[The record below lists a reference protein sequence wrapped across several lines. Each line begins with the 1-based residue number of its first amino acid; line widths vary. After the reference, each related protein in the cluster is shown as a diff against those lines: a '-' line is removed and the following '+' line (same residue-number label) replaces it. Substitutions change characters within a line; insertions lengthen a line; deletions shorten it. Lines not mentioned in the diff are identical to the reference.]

1 MKGPE
6 SNAFKILAL
15 AGVTVL
21 TLGVHYGWLIEPIF
35 GHVHWI
41 HAVHGR
47 FCYIPIVMAASW
59 FGIRGGLYAATVISV
74 LVLPYVFIFARDAHD
89 LAGELAEIIFYYAIA
104 TLIGVLVE
112 REFKARKKQQEAQL
126 QAERSHELSLVGQI
140 AAGVAHEVKNPLAS
154 IKGAAD
160 ILTDDET
167 LPAER
172 EEFKSILRNEI
183 KRIDTTITEFLAFAR
198 PKETKLEKL
207 NVSDALQ
214 TSLRQMNA
222 EAARR
227 GIRIESDLEDDLYVN
242 GDREKLHQMTLNLI
256 LNAIQ
261 ASKQDDTI
269 DFRLK
274 THSPHKARLTI
285 RDAGVGIDVV
295 DLERVLEPFFT
306 TRSSGTGLGLAIV
319 KDVVDTHSGEISI
332 DSRKGAGT
340 TVTVT
345 LPLYKESNRQ

>member
-41 HAVHGR
+41 HAIHGR

-172 EEFKSILRNEI
+172 EEFKAILRNEI
-183 KRIDTTITEFLAFAR
+183 KRIDTTVTEFLAFAR

-207 NVSDALQ
+207 NLSDVLQ
-214 TSLRQMNA
+214 TSLRQTEA
-222 EAARR
+222 EAARH
-227 GIRIESDLEDDLYVN
+227 GIYIQSDLENDIYVN
-242 GDREKLHQMTLNLI
+242 GDLDKLHQMTLNLI

-261 ASKQDDTI
+261 ASSKDDTI
-269 DFRLK
+269 SFRLE
-274 THSPHKARLTI
+274 TDGPNTARLTI
-285 RDAGVGIDVV
+285 RDVGVGIDAD
-295 DLERVLEPFFT
+295 DLNRVFEPFFT

-319 KDVVDTHSGEISI
+319 KDIIDTHSGEVSI
-332 DSRKGAGT
+332 ESRKGAGT
-340 TVTVT
+340 TVTAT
-345 LPLYKESNRQ
+345 LPLYKESNQR

>member
-1 MKGPE
+1 LKGPE

-21 TLGVHYGWLIEPIF
+21 TLGVHYGWLIEPFF

-59 FGIRGGLYAATVISV
+59 FGIRGGLYAATAISV
-74 LVLPYVFIFARDAHD
+74 LVLPYVFLFASGAVD
-89 LAGELAEIIFYYAIA
+89 LASEMAEIIFYYAIA
-104 TLIGVLVE
+104 ILIGVLVE

-160 ILTDDET
+160 ILTDDDT
-167 LPAER
+167 SPTER
-172 EEFKSILRNEI
+172 EEFKAILRNEI
-183 KRIDTTITEFLAFAR
+183 KRIDATVTEFLAFAR

-207 NVSDALQ
+207 NLSEVLQ
-214 TSLRQMNA
+214 TSLRQTEA
-222 EAARR
+222 EATRR
-227 GIRIESDLEDDLYVN
+227 GIRVESHVEDDICVN
-242 GDREKLHQMTLNLI
+242 GDQEKVHQMTLNLI

-269 DFRLK
+269 AFRLE
-274 THSPHKARLTI
+274 TDGSTTARLAI
-285 RDAGVGIDVV
+285 RDAGVGIDAN
-295 DLERVLEPFFT
+295 DLTRVFEPFFT

-319 KDVVDTHSGEISI
+319 KDIVDTHSGQISI
-332 DSRKGAGT
+332 ESQKGAGT
-340 TVTVT
+340 TVTVM
-345 LPLYKESNRQ
+345 LPLYKRSTQR